1 MSREVL
7 KTDETK
13 YRIPLQGVPSAHE
26 IWVGFILI
34 WAFRHLD
41 KSCSPFCR
49 IRDRFGQTLSLKIRV
64 NPTQVQKQMGHPVSL
79 TFSPKRVVVGCFLP
93 LCINLSLGVSHSTS
107 VLSFSSQEIISC
119 VLSKAKFSLRCCVNA
134 ASNLLLEAG
143 VSFTQPLRDK
153 YALQSR

>member
-93 LCINLSLGVSHSTS
+93 LSNLSLGVC
-107 VLSFSSQEIISC
+107 LSFNISLVVFFSRDHFMCTQQSKILSQM
-119 VLSKAKFSLRCCVNA
+119 LRECRFQP
-134 ASNLLLEAG
+134 ASGGRSE
-143 VSFTQPLRDK
+143 FHTTP
-153 YALQSR
+153 